1 MITIPNRLIGLTFS
15 IGLILSASVMT
26 NLVSVAQAQ
35 EQIPVATAAIVDINK
50 VLVSSNAWK
59 EAEAKMKTQIEDV
72 RSQVE
77 LRNGTLK
84 DKADE
89 LKRQQAILAPEVF
102 QQKVAALQ
110 QEQRGLQREM
120 QVTNSKLNETLQN
133 LRGQLKTLIVK
144 ISVDVASAKGMNI
157 GFDKANVIFFKDS
170 IDITEEVLKKF
181 NAAKIEITNEPA
193 KQN

>member
-1 MITIPNRLIGLTFS
+1 MITIPNRLIGITFS
-15 IGLILSASVMT
+15 IGMILSASVMT
-26 NLVSVAQAQ
+26 NLGSVAQAQ

-59 EAEAKMKTQIEDV
+59 DAEKKMKSQIEDV
-72 RSQVE
+72 RGQVE
-77 LRNGTLK
+77 LRNSTLK

-89 LKRQQAILAPEVF
+89 LKRQQAILAPDVF

-120 QVTNSKLNETLQN
+120 QITNSKLNETLQN

-170 IDITEEVLKKF
+170 IDITNEVLQKF

>member
-1 MITIPNRLIGLTFS
+1 MITIPNRLIGITFS
-15 IGLILSASVMT
+15 IGMILSASVMT
-26 NLVSVAQAQ
+26 NLGSVAQAQ

-59 EAEAKMKTQIEDV
+59 DAEKKMKSQIEDV
-72 RSQVE
+72 RGQVE

-89 LKRQQAILAPEVF
+89 LKRQQAILAPDVF

-120 QVTNSKLNETLQN
+120 QITNSKLNETLQN

-170 IDITEEVLKKF
+170 IDITNEVLQKF
-181 NAAKIEITNEPA
+181 NSAKIEITNEPA

>member
-1 MITIPNRLIGLTFS
+1 VITIPNRLIGITFS
-15 IGLILSASVMT
+15 IGIILSVSVMT
-26 NLVSVAQAQ
+26 NLISVAQAQ

-59 EAEAKMKTQIEDV
+59 EAEAKMKSQIEDV
-72 RSQVE
+72 RAQVE

-89 LKRQQAILAPEVF
+89 LKRQQAILAPDVF

-144 ISVDVASAKGMNI
+144 ISVDVASGKGMNI

-170 IDITEEVLKKF
+170 IDITDEVLQKF